1 MKNFIVLRVVA
12 KFSIPFIMLYAFY
25 VQLHGEYSPG
35 GGFQAGVIFAS
46 AFILFCLIYGLKDSL
61 KILNIN
67 ELITTACFGV
77 LFYIGTGF
85 VTLFK
90 GSNFL
95 DYDILHQNKITGQH
109 IGITVIELGV
119 GITVFAAM
127 LLIFYLFLNRL
138 EERK

>member
-1 MKNFIVLRVVA
+1 MKNFIVLRVIA
-12 KFSIPFIMLYAFY
+12 KFIIPFIMLYAFY

-46 AFILFCLIYGLKDSL
+46 AFILFCLVYGLQSSL

-67 ELITTACFGV
+67 ELVTTACFGV

-85 VTLFK
+85 ITLFS
-90 GSNFL
+90 GANFL
-95 DYDILHQNKITGQH
+95 DYSILNQDKVTGQH

-127 LLIFYLFLNRL
+127 LMIFYLFLNRL
-138 EERK
+138 EERE